1 MLSPAA
7 AASAMTRD
15 AARPIAALEREMRE
29 ITGAA
34 FKTYGPA

>member
-1 MLSPAA
+1 
-7 AASAMTRD
+7 MTRD
-15 AARPIAALEREMRE
+15 AARPIAALERKIPE